1 MKEQIYNLI
10 TKYGIKAVQKCFPEY
25 FARQPLQPTDRYVE
39 YNFVSRFLPP
49 LPATILDV
57 GCSGSFYPL
66 ILAGLGYKVQGID
79 IRPYNFKA
87 ENFEF
92 MIMDISKS
100 RLTPFDCITCIST
113 LEHIGIGGRYGA
125 KDDLTADQRA
135 VDNIMSMTNK
145 AIFTV
150 PFGKSKVIRPYTR
163 IYDTKDLLG
172 LFGKYIN
179 TKEWVALMEF
189 YRHEDWTPMEP
200 VERNNDA
207 YTSDLCCMVVTK

>member
-57 GCSGSFYPL
+57 GCSGSFFPL

-87 ENFEF
+87 DNFEF

-113 LEHIGIGGRYGA
+113 LEHIGIGGRYGV
-125 KDDLTADQRA
+125 KDDLTADILA
-135 VDNIMSMTNK
+135 VNNIMSMTDK

-150 PFGKSKVIRPYTR
+150 PFGKHKIIKPYTR
-163 IYDTKDLLG
+163 IYSEADLWV
-172 LFGKYIN
+172 LFGEYK
-179 TKEWVALMEF
+179 TTMEF

-207 YTSDLCCMVVTK
+207 YTSDLCCMVVSK